1 MYARHCAIDLL
12 KIHKSYGKAMVLAQE
27 GLRWANDYNEECYWN
42 RVIRELNL
50 YESYI
55 DDLGSLASIMSILK
69 VVETN
74 NDTDSIGDNG
84 TSYGILQIQRSVLN
98 DVNRIYGTDYQHKD
112 MF

>member
-1 MYARHCAIDLL
+1 MYYKKGHKMYARHCAIDLL

-55 DDLGSLASIMSILK
+55 DDFRRF
-69 VVETN
+69 
-74 NDTDSIGDNG
+74 
-84 TSYGILQIQRSVLN
+84 GIYYVYTKGGRNKQ
-98 DVNRIYGTDYQHKD
+98 
-112 MF
+112 

>member
-50 YESYI
+50 YASYI
-55 DDLGSLASIMSILK
+55 
-69 VVETN
+69 N
-74 NDTDSIGDNG
+74 NFEYFGVGYVYIEGGRD
-84 TSYGILQIQRSVLN
+84 
-98 DVNRIYGTDYQHKD
+98 K
-112 MF
+112 

>member
-55 DDLGSLASIMSILK
+55 DDFRKFGVYYVYTKGSRNK
-69 VVETN
+69 
-74 NDTDSIGDNG
+74 
-84 TSYGILQIQRSVLN
+84 Q
-98 DVNRIYGTDYQHKD
+98 
-112 MF
+112 